1 MQSRAPGRSPR
12 SVARV
17 VAAIA
22 PLLCLL
28 TVSGCGSNDGN
39 TTRTD
44 IDSVLKRIEVTPDH
58 PVNGQAVWAFHAGTD
73 NIYTIAIIPYDVN
86 DRRLAGAFVH
96 VSSSNP
102 AVVSIDEPNLQTEPE
117 DQDVSSSGIA
127 IATCRVGARGD
138 ATITVTA
145 EGYHTVD
152 DKPVVGTMAVHVT
165 GPAVRLDGTGSSS
178 LVPGSS
184 IEWSLHAYDDA
195 GEETVATATCNVP
208 APAKDILRLGP
219 FGLALNMN
227 IFGLT
232 RSYIPLPD
240 VLQIGG
246 FTSDGSDSPG
256 GDVDIDCTLD
266 NPDAGEKV
274 IAIHVGDGLSVAPL
288 AASIVV
294 GGKAHFVARAF
305 TGGLS
310 TDVAATWS
318 SSDTSVAAAASDDP
332 GTFLGVSSGTTPGR
346 TANAVVQAAFN
357 GMTAKAM
364 LTVYRSPARLAIDV
378 LSPADAAGGT
388 SVTLDPAGQAT
399 FKAVLYDTD
408 GTTIIPLSA
417 TSVVWSTDDP
427 TVATVPSNSTD
438 ETVVLT
444 AVKPGAARIRAT
456 TAEGLQGAFD
466 VVVAGAPAGDGCYRE
481 CPSIEALRQACVP
494 MAPCTSSQ
502 TPPPTYP
509 PDFYFC
515 YDNGVRIASMSTDTG
530 SRHTQYKPDGT
541 SVCFIID
548 TTFSGASGRI
558 VTETWRD
565 PAGNVVGTETYDTM
579 DATGGQL
586 HTLTCDSQS
595 VMIDVSS
602 RPDCATPSNCTS
614 VSVPANPGD
623 PGCIAPKL

>member
-17 VAAIA
+17 AAGVA
-22 PLLCLL
+22 PLLLAL
-28 TVSGCGSNDGN
+28 VMSNCGGNDGN
-39 TTRTD
+39 TTRAD
-44 IDSVLKRIEVTPDH
+44 PFSLLKRIDVTPDH
-58 PVNGQAVWAFHAGTD
+58 AVNGQAVWAFHAGTD
-73 NIYTIAIIPYDVN
+73 NVYTIAIIPYDVN

-102 AVVSIDEPNLQTEPE
+102 AVVSIDDPDVQTEPE
-117 DQDVSSSGIA
+117 DHDVASSGIA
-127 IATCRVGARGD
+127 VATCRVGGRGD

-145 EGYHTVD
+145 EGYRTVD
-152 DKPVVGTMAVHVT
+152 DKPVVGTMPVHVT
-165 GPAVRLDGTGSSS
+165 GPAVRLDATGSSS
-178 LVPGSS
+178 LVPGSY
-184 IEWSLHAYDDA
+184 IDWSLRAYDDA
-195 GEETVATATCNVP
+195 GEETVARATCNDP
-208 APAKDILRLGP
+208 ADAKDILRLGP
-219 FGLALNMN
+219 FDLLLNMN
-227 IFGLT
+227 VFGLA
-232 RSYIPLPD
+232 RSVVVVPD
-240 VLQIGG
+240 ALQIGG

-256 GDVDIDCTLD
+256 GDVNIDCTLD
-266 NPDAGEKV
+266 SPDVGEKV
-274 IAIHVGDGLSVAPL
+274 IAIHVGDGLSVAPV

-294 GGKAHFVARAF
+294 GGKVHFVARAF
-305 TGGLS
+305 AAGVS
-310 TDVAATWS
+310 MDVAATWS

-332 GTFLGVSSGTTPGR
+332 GTFVGVSSGTTPGK
-346 TANAVVQAAFN
+346 TANAFVQAAFN
-357 GMTAKAM
+357 GMTAKAV

-378 LSPADAAGGT
+378 LSPTDAAGGT

-417 TSVVWSTDDP
+417 TGIVWSTDDP
-427 TVATVPSNSTD
+427 SVAAVPSNSTD
-438 ETVVLT
+438 ETVVLA
-444 AVKPGAARIRAT
+444 AVKPGSARIRAT
-456 TAEGLQGAFD
+456 TAEGLQAAFD

-494 MAPCTSSQ
+494 LAPCTSSQ
-502 TPPPTYP
+502 TPPPMYP

-515 YDNGVRIASMSTDTG
+515 YDNGVRIASMSTATG

-548 TTFSGASGRI
+548 TTFSGASGRM
-558 VTETWRD
+558 VTETWKD
-565 PAGNVVGTETYDTM
+565 PAGNIVATETYDTM

-586 HTLTCDSQS
+586 HTLSCDAQS

-602 RPDCATPSNCTS
+602 RPDCATPSNCAS